1 MFGKKLYQTD
11 GQISVK
17 DYKSAIDFCV
27 LSPLYGEKDIERA
40 INIAYKNKYRS
51 VCVLPFMVEA
61 AKEYINAKLTGTLLV
76 GTVIDFP
83 LGASLLSTKAEQA
96 KRAFANGADYI
107 DVTINLSNAKNKNY
121 AALKKE
127 ISRMVHIARKNQ
139 INIIIETSA
148 LDRDEI
154 ERIIKLCAKSK
165 VDFIMTNTGFGS
177 NGATPEAV
185 EMLKEL
191 SGDRM
196 GIKASGGVT
205 TRDQVWA
212 LIRSGATLVATSRE
226 V

>member
-11 GQISVK
+11 GQVSPK
-17 DYKSAIDFCV
+17 DYRSAIDFCV

-51 VCVLPFMVEA
+51 VCVLPFLVEY
-61 AKEYINAKLTGTLLV
+61 AKEYIAAKFTNTLLV

-83 LGASLLSTKAEQA
+83 LGASLLSTKSEQA
-96 KRAFANGADYI
+96 KRAFASGADYI
-107 DVTINLSNAKNKNY
+107 DAAINLSNAKTKNY
-121 AALKKE
+121 GALKKE
-127 ISRMVHIARKNQ
+127 IARMVHIARKQQ

-154 ERIIKLCAKSK
+154 EKVIKICAKCK
-165 VDFIMTNTGFGS
+165 VDYIMTNTGFGS
-177 NGATPEAV
+177 GGATPEAV
-185 EMLKEL
+185 EMLKEIAA
-191 SGDRM
+191 DKV
-196 GIKASGGVT
+196 GIKAAGGIT
-205 TRDQVWA
+205 TREQVWA